1 MASGPARRV
10 ATLLWDARFSLLT
23 ALLAGFGRAAAEV
36 GAVMIVGGNIDG
48 FTRVMTTAV
57 ALETSKG
64 NLPLAMGLG
73 LILVVI
79 VLAIN
84 AAAWGTR
91 CWRARRAGL
100 R

>member
-1 MASGPARRV
+1 
-10 ATLLWDARFSLLT
+10 
-23 ALLAGFGRAAAEV
+23 
-36 GAVMIVGGNIDG
+36 
-48 FTRVMTTAV
+48 MTTAV

-73 LILVVI
+73 LILVAI

-91 CWRARRAGL
+91 VWSEWQAG
-100 R
+100 